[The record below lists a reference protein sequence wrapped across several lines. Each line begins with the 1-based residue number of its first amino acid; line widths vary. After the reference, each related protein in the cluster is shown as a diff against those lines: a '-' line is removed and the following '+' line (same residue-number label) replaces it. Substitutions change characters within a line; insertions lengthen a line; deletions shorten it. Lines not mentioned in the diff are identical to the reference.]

1 MSIEPTEATGAAPT
15 PGEVSGPKAGPV
27 IALSL
32 AITVVCSFPLFLTGA
47 LAVQMRAE
55 LGFSVAAL
63 GLATAL
69 YRGAGAICAVPFG
82 RLADRVGPSLSMRI
96 AAAMAL
102 TSSLGIAVLAS
113 RFWILCAFLMLSGS
127 ANALGQTGANLSLS
141 RAVRTGRQGIA
152 FALKQSA
159 LPMATL
165 VAGVTVPV
173 IALTIGWRWAFALSA
188 LLALTVG
195 VLTPPTGDARF
206 TSRSTMANRSQ
217 RRLPLVV
224 LALGLLFSMMAAS
237 TLSTFTVDAAV
248 TSGVQPGTA
257 GLLLTAG
264 SACAVVVRILAGVMA
279 DRRGGG
285 HIRIV
290 ARLVALGS
298 VGYVLMAL
306 TEPWALTLGVVVAFG
321 LGWGFNGLFWLAIVR
336 LNRATPGRAT
346 GFVMPGGMIGGVVG
360 PLLFGWIVQVA
371 GYPTAWV
378 TAACWAL
385 VGAVVMVL
393 GRRLVVADV
402 RTEKDHMEVHT

>member
-1 MSIEPTEATGAAPT
+1 MSIDPTPQAGALPT
-15 PGEVSGPKAGPV
+15 PGEVNGPKAGPV

-102 TSSLGIAVLAS
+102 TASLGIAVLAD
-113 RFWILCAFLMLSGS
+113 RFWILCAFLMVSGG

-173 IALTIGWRWAFALSA
+173 IALTVGWRWAFALSA
-188 LLALTVG
+188 ALALAVG
-195 VLTPPTGDARF
+195 MLTPPTGDARF
-206 TSRSTMANRSQ
+206 TSRSTIANRSR

-224 LALGLLFSMMAAS
+224 LALGLMFSMMAGS

-248 TSGVQPGTA
+248 TSGVQPGAA

-264 SACAVVVRILAGVMA
+264 SACAVIVRILAGVMA

-285 HIRIV
+285 HIRVV
-290 ARLVALGS
+290 ARLIALGS

-306 TEPWALTLGVVVAFG
+306 TEPWALTLGVVIAFG

-346 GFVMPGGMIGGVVG
+346 GFVMPGGMIGGVFG
-360 PLLFGWIVQVA
+360 PLLFGWIVEVA
-371 GYPTAWV
+371 GYPRAWLV
-378 TAACWAL
+378 AASWAV
-385 VGAVVMVL
+385 VGAGVMLL

-402 RTEKDHMEVHT
+402 RTEDHTEVQA